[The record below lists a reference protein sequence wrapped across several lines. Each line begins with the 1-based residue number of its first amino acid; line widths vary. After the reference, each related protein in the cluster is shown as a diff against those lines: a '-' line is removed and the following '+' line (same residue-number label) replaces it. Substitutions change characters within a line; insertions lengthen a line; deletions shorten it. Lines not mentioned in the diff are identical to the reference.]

1 MGHPKFSKEEI
12 CLRGSALYET
22 KLRSK
27 IEDGNLDKFLIIDI
41 ETGDYEL
48 DTDDLAASDRAHRKH
63 PNGAFFGMRIGRRTS
78 GTIGSSAS
86 RQIH

>member
-1 MGHPKFSKEEI
+1 MGHPKYSKEEI
-12 CLRGSALYET
+12 CSRGRALYEST
-22 KLRSK
+22 LRST

-48 DTDDLAASDRAHRKH
+48 DTDDLAASDRAHLKH
-63 PNGAFFGMRIGRRTS
+63 PEGAFFGMRIGRRTS

-86 RQIH
+86 RHIR